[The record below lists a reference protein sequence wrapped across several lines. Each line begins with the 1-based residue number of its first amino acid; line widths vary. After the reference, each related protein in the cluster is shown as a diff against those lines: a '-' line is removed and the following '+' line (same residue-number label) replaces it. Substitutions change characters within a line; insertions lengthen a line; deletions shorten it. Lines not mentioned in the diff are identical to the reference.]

1 MRALF
6 VLLLAA
12 SAVPAGAQ
20 LEPPPIQ
27 RYLEN
32 LKLGDRLQDV
42 KIVYPPVRDWSTSRE
57 PSWGGERITIQR
69 GQAKYLPDAVESLT
83 LGFRRGRLVRLEAV
97 YSRDFSKKKPLERV
111 VGDLSLQYGE
121 PRRQDHTYFWWDSS
135 TAMVASVT
143 AQPAPSGP
151 AVELRTTLAIMDR
164 ARFDPMR

>member
-1 MRALF
+1 MRALLA
-6 VLLLAA
+6 VLLA
-12 SAVPAGAQ
+12 SAAWGQ

-32 LKLGDRLQDV
+32 LKLGDRLQEV
-42 KIVYPPVRDWSTSRE
+42 KIVYPPVRDWSTARE

-97 YSRDFSKKKPLERV
+97 YSREFSKKKPLERV

-121 PRRQDHTYFWWDSS
+121 PRRQEETYFW
-135 TAMVASVT
+135 
-143 AQPAPSGP
+143 
-151 AVELRTTLAIMDR
+151 
-164 ARFDPMR
+164 